1 MSLLKRA
8 LSVYRA
14 GRAVVEPV
22 LFEGETMRSTI
33 PAAATDYPTK
43 VVRMIEPFGAGSG
56 PEVIATAVSRKLGEL
71 WGQPV
76 TVENHPGA
84 GSTAAPA
91 MVAKSP
97 PDGYTLLVHTNAHAY
112 SAALVTNLPYDP
124 LADFVPVAPLTT
136 QSYVLVTG
144 ETTALATVSALI
156 AAAKAR
162 PGGLRFGST
171 GVGTGTHLGIEK
183 FNLAAGID
191 ATHVPARGSD
201 AIADIILNTIAGRT
215 DYALSPIPTTLPHI
229 RAGSL
234 LPLGVSSAR
243 RSSALPDVPTVAE
256 AGVPGFDF
264 PIWYGIWAP
273 AATPAGV
280 VQKLA
285 EDIARALS
293 DPAVRASLA
302 KHGGE
307 PMSMT
312 QPDFTRFVLGES
324 ESAARI
330 IEAAGIKPQ

>member
-1 MSLLKRA
+1 MIVLVCLLTLMA
-8 LSVYRA
+8 QS
-14 GRAVVEPV
+14 
-22 LFEGETMRSTI
+22 SQ
-33 PAAATDYPTK
+33 DYPTK
-43 VVRMIEPFGAGSG
+43 RVRLIEPFGAGGG
-56 PEVIATAVSRKLGEL
+56 PDLMARAISPRLSEL

-91 MVAKSP
+91 MVAESP
-97 PDGYTLLVHTNAHAY
+97 ADGYTLLVHTNAHAY
-112 SAALVTNLPYDP
+112 SAALLTNLPYDP
-124 LADFVPVAPLTT
+124 LIDFVPVAALTT
-136 QSYVLVTG
+136 QSYALVASERAAVT
-144 ETTALATVSALI
+144 TVSALI
-156 AAAKAR
+156 AAAKAK
-162 PGGLRFGST
+162 PGELRFGSA

-183 FNLAAGID
+183 FNLAAGIN

-201 AIADIILNTIAGRT
+201 AIADTIANVIAGRT

-229 RAGSL
+229 VAGRL
-234 LPLGVSSAR
+234 VPLGVSSAR
-243 RSSALPDVPTVAE
+243 RSSALPDVPTLAE

-285 EDIARALS
+285 QDIARALS

-330 IEAAGIKPQ
+330 IEAAGIKRQ

>member
-1 MSLLKRA
+1 MRA
-8 LSVYRA
+8 
-14 GRAVVEPV
+14 
-22 LFEGETMRSTI
+22 TI
-33 PAAATDYPTK
+33 PTASTDYPTK
-43 VVRMIEPFGAGSG
+43 VVRMIEPFGPGSG
-56 PEVIATAVSRKLGEL
+56 PEVIATVVSRKLAEL

-97 PDGYTLLVHTNAHAY
+97 ADGYTLLVHTNAHAY
-112 SAALVTNLPYDP
+112 SAAVLTSLSSDPVT
-124 LADFVPVAPLTT
+124 DFVPVAPLTT

-156 AAAKAR
+156 AAAKAK
-162 PGGLRFGST
+162 PGELRFGST
-171 GVGTGTHLGIEK
+171 GVGTGTHLGIAK
-183 FNLAAGID
+183 FNLAAGIN

-201 AIADIILNTIAGRT
+201 AIADTILNTIAGRT
-215 DYALSPIPTTLPHI
+215 DYALLPIPTTLPHI
-229 RAGSL
+229 RTGSL

-256 AGVPGFDF
+256 AGVLGFDF

-280 VQKLA
+280 VQTLA

-307 PMSMT
+307 PMNMT

-330 IEAAGIKPQ
+330 IEATGINPR

>member
-1 MSLLKRA
+1 MRA
-8 LSVYRA
+8 TSA
-14 GRAVVEPV
+14 EA
-22 LFEGETMRSTI
+22 
-33 PAAATDYPTK
+33 DYPTRT
-43 VVRMIEPFGAGSG
+43 VRMIEPFGPGSG
-56 PEVIATAVSRKLGEL
+56 PEVIATTVSRRLAEL
-71 WGQPV
+71 WGQSV
-76 TVENHPGA
+76 TVENHPGG

-97 PDGYTLLVHTNAHAY
+97 ADGYTLLVHTNAHAY
-112 SAALVTNLPYDP
+112 SAALMTNLPYDP
-124 LADFVPVAPLTT
+124 VADFVPVAALTT
-136 QSYVLVTG
+136 QSYVIVTG
-144 ETTALATVSALI
+144 EATGLATVSALI
-156 AAAKAR
+156 AAAKAK
-162 PGGLRFGST
+162 PGELRFGST
-171 GVGTGTHLGIEK
+171 GVGTGTHLGIEQ

-201 AIADIILNTIAGRT
+201 GIADTIANTIAGRT

-243 RSSALPDVPTVAE
+243 RSSALPDVLTVAE
-256 AGVPGFDF
+256 AGVPGFHF

-273 AATPAGV
+273 GATPPGV

-285 EDIARALS
+285 RDIARALS
-293 DPAVRASLA
+293 DPAVRASLV
-302 KHGGE
+302 KHDGE

-312 QPDFTRFVLGES
+312 QPDFTRFVVGES

>member
-1 MSLLKRA
+1 MRA
-8 LSVYRA
+8 AIL
-14 GRAVVEPV
+14 
-22 LFEGETMRSTI
+22 T
-33 PAAATDYPTK
+33 AATNYPTK
-43 VVRMIEPFGAGSG
+43 VVRIIEPFGPGSG
-56 PEVIATAVSRKLGEL
+56 PEVIATAVSRKLAEL

-91 MVAKSP
+91 MVAESSA
-97 PDGYTLLVHTNAHAY
+97 DGYTLLVHTNAHAY
-112 SAALVTNLPYDP
+112 SAALLTNLAYDP
-124 LADFVPVAPLTT
+124 LIDFVPVAPLTT
-136 QSYVLVTG
+136 QSYVLVAS
-144 ETTALATVSALI
+144 ETAAVTTVSALI
-156 AAAKAR
+156 AAAQAK
-162 PGGLRFGST
+162 PGELRFGST
-171 GVGTGTHLGIEK
+171 GVGTGMHLGIEK
-183 FNLAAGID
+183 FNLAAGIK

-201 AIADIILNTIAGRT
+201 AIADTIANVIAGRT
-215 DYALSPIPTTLPHI
+215 DYALTPIPTSLPHI
-229 RAGSL
+229 VAGRL
-234 LPLGVSSAR
+234 VPLGVSSAR
-243 RSSALPDVPTVAE
+243 RSSALPDVPTLAE

-285 EDIARALS
+285 QDIARALS
-293 DPAVRASLA
+293 DPAVRASLV

-330 IEAAGIKPQ
+330 VEAAGIKRQ